1 MHRAR
6 AFERVEH
13 AGGESPGRGMNVE
26 RHAIGCTLPQGNGE
40 DRAYSAGPPHIG
52 GHVVHETAV
61 DMRLAVEEHR
71 CQ

>member
-1 MHRAR
+1 
-6 AFERVEH
+6 
-13 AGGESPGRGMNVE
+13 MNVE